1 MNDILRGGLGQAKR
15 CLGNANPS
23 CRCSQDIIFLRGT
36 SDNTFGSTTRILLAL
51 LTVQASRRA
60 TLRLGPNALDATI
73 AQNCFYMWA
82 SQDVVIALFGS
93 EKKFLCDNAGKIKQS
108 IRKGVCAATVFTN
121 RFTGERPRRTPVALA
136 PSLCDAQHYCGSNHI
151 SAPPQEC
158 TTNILVQYSSLSVG
172 PTNL

>member
-1 MNDILRGGLGQAKR
+1 MGDATKPLVHWPTAKLRLI
-15 CLGNANPS
+15 NANPS

-93 EKKFLCDNAGKIKQS
+93 EKMSFD
-108 IRKGVCAATVFTN
+108 
-121 RFTGERPRRTPVALA
+121 
-136 PSLCDAQHYCGSNHI
+136 
-151 SAPPQEC
+151 
-158 TTNILVQYSSLSVG
+158 NILK
-172 PTNL
+172 NEE